1 MSELLAH
8 RSKSNMHNSS
18 FDLTLDQI
26 TKIEGAAGL
35 DVSVRGGKVVDLRLK
50 LSEYKHFYP

>member
-35 DVSVRGGKVVDLRLK
+35 EVSVLAGKSCQLWLDH
-50 LSEYKHFYP
+50 SER